1 MSEYDLKRLFEKW
14 IELDHELKELK
25 AEVSQIKWYQQ
36 NGTNGPVQFRVN
48 KTSKTSDKPAQWPNE
63 PYKDYLKRIGEYNE
77 AQVYED
83 DTK

>member
-1 MSEYDLKRLFEKW
+1 MSDCAIQELYQKW
-14 IELDHELKELK
+14 IELDREIKQLK

-48 KTSKTSDKPAQWPNE
+48 KSSKTSDKPAQWPNE
-63 PYKDYLKRIGEYNE
+63 PYTDYLKRIGEYNE
-77 AQVYED
+77 AMIYED